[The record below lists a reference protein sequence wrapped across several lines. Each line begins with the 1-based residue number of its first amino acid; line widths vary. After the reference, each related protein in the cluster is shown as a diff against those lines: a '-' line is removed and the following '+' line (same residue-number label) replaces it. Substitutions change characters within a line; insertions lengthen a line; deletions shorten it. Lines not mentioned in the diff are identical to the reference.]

1 MLGRLLHGFSGR
13 ERATSATKTRTLYH
27 WRCECGAHSRGGDP
41 FESDAE
47 YNAQRHQW
55 SKGIDHPRPEVF
67 STEEEVP
74 ADWP

>member
-1 MLGRLLHGFSGR
+1 MLGRFLRGLGGSDDPDG
-13 ERATSATKTRTLYH
+13 ATKLRTLYH

-55 SKGIDHPRPEVF
+55 GKGVGHPMPEVY
-67 STEEEVP
+67 STEVKVP

>member
-1 MLGRLLHGFSGR
+1 MLGKFLRGLGR
-13 ERATSATKTRTLYH
+13 PDGSDGATKMRTLYH
-27 WRCECGAHSRGGDP
+27 WQCECGAHSRGGDP

-55 SKGIDHPRPEVF
+55 GKGVNHPMPEVY
-67 STEEEVP
+67 STQVEVP